1 MRIFL
6 FSIGLTLLLAAF
18 SSCSDKDITAT
29 DIDTPVPVG
38 PSEYQQIAYMGDGT
52 LQRLKVVD
60 GLFGDLADITCSASW
75 LTVKQDGQ
83 DGEQRPV
90 IQLTADGEC
99 DEDRT
104 ATVTLT
110 SKDNKKVS
118 ILVEQY
124 ALSGANSGEKRL
136 PEVTTLNAK
145 FYENWFEGTDGSV
158 YITVSDSKNTWHTV
172 ALPWADNGQGTVP
185 QSICDEMRLRKH
197 EWRLVYST
205 LGLEKT
211 SGGNFF
217 VLLNTKQ
224 QKLRFFYYIP
234 ARYIDNAT
242 SASFSLKVYNRNG
255 KISMA
260 LNGNEPVEMPDTV
273 QNSGKVTLDNNY
285 SNDGQKIDLVP
296 IGTGS
301 GDNFAITS
309 GWTCFDAKVDH
320 AYTDVSK
327 EALEDPETILSLIP
341 STTMRA
347 DIKTKFVDVK
357 TTGNLKLDGVSLI
370 RKGGAA
376 QAIGTFFNGLGSN
389 IFSVGTGLSNVLNL
403 PQSGDPTGGVMQVL
417 GGVMGFGGTL
427 ANTVAAASDSKQNF
441 QGSAT
446 VDLKTTGSLEG
457 TITCTPITSLHAL
470 SFNASAFKYDW
481 SSLLKNPK
489 KWTPDSTN
497 TNTRTDANTNT
508 DTNTLPTYGLI
519 NLKQNPVVYVSEDR
533 LLYNPAKYPAHYEV
547 DYNGDL
553 IHCDTGDDEQL
564 RYISFLDP
572 SSIEVLINKE
582 TMDFK
587 FDYAE
592 ISTCLFVNSAP
603 TEQYTEPSPYVGFY
617 QLKND
622 DIRITTNDGSDSFLR
637 LFSEEDKQSMKLVAC
652 KNEEIPTVEVAEGKE
667 SIGGFTMSELACKD
681 STITSLEDG
690 FKYRYY
696 GLTGSFFN
704 GNKRIVADPIIYVP
718 TDKTQKF
725 FFNKS
730 NLGPVFMSLC
740 ARLIHKSDTTMLIVA
755 KKFKPEVRAFKRSEI
770 SEIRSRIEKCAP
782 TVITTTKGTA
792 PAEFIDIRWLK
803 ERAYKMLELAGK

>member
-1 MRIFL
+1 MRKLL
-6 FSIGLTLLLAAF
+6 FSIGLTMLLAAF

-38 PSEYQQIAYMGDGT
+38 PSGYQQIAYMGDGT

-124 ALSGANSGEKRL
+124 ALSGANSGEERL

-145 FYENWFEGTDGSV
+145 FYENWFEGTDGNV
-158 YITVSDSKNTWHTV
+158 YITVSDNKNTWHTV
-172 ALPWADNGQGTVP
+172 ALPWADNAQGTVP

-205 LGLEKT
+205 LGIEKT

-217 VLLNTKQ
+217 VLLNTNQ

-234 ARYIDNAT
+234 AGYIANTT
-242 SASFSLKVYNRNG
+242 SVTFNLKVYNSNG

-260 LNGNEPVEMPDTV
+260 LNGNELLEMPDAL
-273 QNSGKVTLDNNY
+273 QNSGKITLDNNY
-285 SNDGQKIDLVP
+285 SNDGQKIDLVQ
-296 IGTGS
+296 IGTV
-301 GDNFAITS
+301 NTS

-320 AYTDVSK
+320 GYTDVSK
-327 EALEDPETILSLIP
+327 EALEDPETILTLTP
-341 STTMRA
+341 GT
-347 DIKTKFVDVK
+347 KTVASIQTELVDVV
-357 TTGNLKLDGVSLI
+357 TTGGIKFDNVSI
-370 RKGGAA
+370 VRKGSALQAA
-376 QAIGTFFNGLGSN
+376 ATFFNGLGSN
-389 IFSVGTGLSNVLNL
+389 IFSIGTGVGNILSLEDKKKCAGGVLQIVGGGIGLVGTCLN
-403 PQSGDPTGGVMQVL
+403 T
-417 GGVMGFGGTL
+417 
-427 ANTVAAASDSKQNF
+427 AAAARDSEQNF
-441 QGSAT
+441 KGEAT
-446 VDLKTTGSLEG
+446 VNFKTTGKLNG
-457 TITCTPITSLHAL
+457 KITYDYISAMPAL
-470 SFNASAFKYDW
+470 SFKPSAFKYDW
-481 SSLLKNPK
+481 SSLLDNPK
-489 KWTPDSTN
+489 KWKAGSTRADN
-497 TNTRTDANTNT
+497 D
-508 DTNTLPTYGLI
+508 TLPTYGLI
-519 NLKQNPVVYVSEDR
+519 NLMKNPVVYVSEDH
-533 LLYNPAKYPAHYEV
+533 LLYSPAKYPAHYVV

-572 SSIEVLINKE
+572 SSIEVFINKE
-582 TMDFK
+582 SMDFK

-592 ISTCLFVNSAP
+592 ISTSLFVNSAP
-603 TEQYTEPSPYVGFY
+603 TEQYTGPNPYVTYY

-652 KNEEIPTVEVAEGKE
+652 KNEEIPTVELAAGNE
-667 SIGGFTMSELACKD
+667 SLCSFAMSELACKD

-696 GLTGSFFN
+696 GLTGSLFN
-704 GNKRIVADPIIYVP
+704 GAKRIVVDPIIYVP

-730 NLGPVFMSLC
+730 KLGPVFMSLC
-740 ARLIHKSDTTMLIVA
+740 ARLVNTTDKENKNPMLIIM
-755 KKFKPEVRAFKRSEI
+755 KQFKPEIRTFKASEI
-770 SEIRSRIEKCAP
+770 SEIRSRIEKYQP
-782 TVITTTKGTA
+782 TTVKTNKGTA
-792 PAEFIDIRWLK
+792 TAEFIDTQWLR